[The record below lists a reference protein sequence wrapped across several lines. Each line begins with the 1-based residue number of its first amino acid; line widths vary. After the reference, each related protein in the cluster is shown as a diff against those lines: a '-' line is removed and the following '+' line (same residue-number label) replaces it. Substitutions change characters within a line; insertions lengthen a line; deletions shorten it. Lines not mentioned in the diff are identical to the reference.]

1 VLLKQMFRAFAIVT
15 VWLMASAAVA
25 APRAVDRVREGSAYV
40 SELGKLASK
49 HAANVSVRAL
59 GGSVESSFG
68 ALAGGVGLSAADRK
82 ALTQLSSLHGRE
94 LDAALLDE
102 LQARCE
108 DLEPALLDAIAHG
121 QDDAVVRQSE
131 PKMKWCA
138 AEALRLR
145 GEILLP
151 PVGPP

>member
-1 VLLKQMFRAFAIVT
+1 MWRAFAIVT

-25 APRAVDRVREGSAYV
+25 APRPVDKLRSGSAYV

-59 GGSVESSFG
+59 GGRVESDFG
-68 ALAGGVGLSAADRK
+68 ALAGGVGLSADDRK
-82 ALTQLSSLHGRE
+82 ALHQLSALHGPE

-108 DLEPALLDAIAHG
+108 DLDPALLDVIAHG

-131 PKMKWCA
+131 PKVRWCA
-138 AEALRLR
+138 SEALRLR